1 LELSKQNHQSF
12 FEKKKTAIMNFVI
25 LALLAALV
33 VAQVYSQSTAITTK
47 YLDGTNAIDFS
58 TTGTV
63 SNTQGIAYVGAFTNL
78 NQTSKISF
86 SATRSSTCTYADSTV
101 SLSVNSVYS
110 GGSDA
115 TLIFTGQGGS
125 TSFATNFEPH
135 GLIVSKH
142 FYVHAAYC
150 PYDIVVYSSTH

>member
-1 LELSKQNHQSF
+1 
-12 FEKKKTAIMNFVI
+12 MNFVI

-142 FYVHAAYC
+142 FYVRASYC